1 MAATLGLYEVSKVDA
16 DFFSAHISLCLYKRS
31 FFLKFCNCQCGKK
44 TGGISVGLSSD
55 GSIKAFH
62 SRGALKCF

>member
-1 MAATLGLYEVSKVDA
+1 MAATLGLYEVLKVDA
-16 DFFSAHISLCLYKRS
+16 DFLCLYKRS
-31 FFLKFCNCQCGKK
+31 FLKFCNCQCEKK
-44 TGGISVGLSSD
+44 TGGVSVGLSSD